1 MLGNEKSTDG
11 KSGEADS
18 DTVVDPKT
26 AAQSS
31 EAPACAKKHKKKKKK
46 TADGK
51 DSQQKGIKSTAEE
64 TSKQE
69 STELVSTN
77 CMLLKSRT
85 T

>member
-31 EAPACAKKHKKKKKK
+31 EAPACAKKHNKKKKK
-46 TADGK
+46 TAADGK

-69 STELVSTN
+69 STELVSTYTIA
-77 CMLLKSRT
+77 CF
-85 T
+85 